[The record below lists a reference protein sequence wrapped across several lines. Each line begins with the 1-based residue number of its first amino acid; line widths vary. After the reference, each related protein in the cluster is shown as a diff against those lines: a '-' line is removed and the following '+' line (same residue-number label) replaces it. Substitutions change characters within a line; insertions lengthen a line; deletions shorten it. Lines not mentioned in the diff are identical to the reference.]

1 MFDPPMERPDR
12 YGDYLIAKAKA
23 LNELTNALII
33 VAAAVA
39 LIFVWT
45 P

>member
-1 MFDPPMERPDR
+1 MPALPPELDAQVA
-12 YGDYLIAKAKA
+12 DLTAKAKA
-23 LNELTNALII
+23 LNELTNILIV

-39 LIFVWT
+39 LVFVWT